1 MNTVKTIF
9 EFTCDNAQLAL
20 DEISLQIRSLGLEH
34 GDLRI
39 TDTSDPASKENDWFN
54 DTVFTIST
62 DVSSET
68 LSRDEIKTLIENGS
82 FESYIFI

>member
-20 DEISLQIRSLGLEH
+20 DEISLQIHNLGLEH
-34 GDLRI
+34 DDLRI
-39 TDTSDPASKENDWFN
+39 TDTSDPASEEDDWFD

-62 DVSSET
+62 NVSSET
-68 LSRDEIKTLIENGS
+68 LSCNEIKTLIENGS
-82 FESYIFI
+82 FENYVFI